1 MGGKTST
8 ASRSK
13 YNAKTYERL
22 VLNLRI
28 DSPQSKKA
36 IEAAAEQAG
45 ESATAYVV
53 EAVRRRMEQE
63 QMLSVSDT
71 PGVVKNL
78 EPGVILAEGKSYLF
92 SPVRDKIWWLFRENT
107 LPQRKRHPTLK
118 SDASFCLSRK
128 VFPDEISSRLHLH
141 ETLRVGQNRYIRQ
154 MSKSNATWHYNPQC

>member
-1 MGGKTST
+1 M
-8 ASRSK
+8 ASVLYDLRMICWLFVWQKSEVVRSG
-13 YNAKTYERL
+13 
-22 VLNLRI
+22 V
-28 DSPQSKKA
+28 
-36 IEAAAEQAG
+36 
-45 ESATAYVV
+45 
-53 EAVRRRMEQE
+53 
-63 QMLSVSDT
+63 
-71 PGVVKNL
+71 GVVKNL